1 MRRVII
7 VWEFIINDI
16 HQVRVRVVRGGV
28 SSVRSLCGL
37 QAKTTSMIQ
46 GTCACGYPAEAPT
59 FVLLEDPTA
68 CKGASSNLQIARLK
82 EARVDEPTL
91 VLLEDPTVLEP
102 GLQEAVAEAVAEPWR
117 RPVWRVLARPC
128 ACGRHRHQ
136 TCARQA
142 VDGTDFC
149 QDCCPA
155 YCRCSCT
162 ACEVT
167 LCGVSPDVSPRTTS
181 RAVNVS
187 PRTACIAVCSAQSRT
202 PLGVLTATR

>member
-1 MRRVII
+1 M
-7 VWEFIINDI
+7 NDI
-16 HQVRVRVVRGGV
+16 HQVRVRVVSGAWHPPHKAACLGV

-68 CKGASSNLQIARLK
+68 WKGASSNLQIAQLK

-102 GLQEAVAEAVAEPWR
+102 GLQEPVAEPLW
-117 RPVWRVLARPC
+117 VLARPC